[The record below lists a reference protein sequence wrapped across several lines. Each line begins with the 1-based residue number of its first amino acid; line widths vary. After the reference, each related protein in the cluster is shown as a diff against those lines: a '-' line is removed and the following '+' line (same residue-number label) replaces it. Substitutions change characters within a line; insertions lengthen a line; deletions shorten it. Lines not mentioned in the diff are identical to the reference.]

1 MNKKIPLYMS
11 IAIALGLSAAAPPAA
26 VFAGPTGVFL
36 SDDTYFTLQN
46 ATFASGTDDASLQ
59 FSLNLHNGGS
69 DEVDFNHYGATVV
82 DADGN
87 TFSAKLTSK
96 QSARVLP
103 GQDKQFRFYSSV
115 APDET
120 ADQLQVSVFAW
131 DDGSTSTT
139 SLGNLPVIEAI
150 NGEQDAARQAVLR
163 LSDIDATYPGDAVVT
178 FQVAGNYRVAE
189 NGKSYI
195 YSELYATNGGSA
207 SLTLPSALQ
216 FKLVDGQ
223 SLSYNAAV
231 TGGNPTLLPNQ
242 PVKLALKTEV
252 PSDFALDQSTL
263 QWVTKVDASENV
275 VAGVALSG
283 SDGALELGAEQ
294 PFAAAGSSS
303 TLVVRADSASAVSQS
318 DGVHVQTT
326 VVVRNDGDQSAGVPV
341 IKGAYQFGSSGSRT
355 AGSDQSATQAYL
367 APSETVSLHFAA
379 LLPPNTDPGASS
391 LVLMA
396 NGNEAQTSASGTSG
410 SSASSSGTATGSAGR
425 TGTTASS
432 TSGSSG
438 SGSSGSSGSGSGSG
452 STGSGDAYSPFARIS
467 LSGVLVQTNPLLS
480 ARDYVFGAPLIL
492 SPNGL
497 IDKSMDVAL
506 EELHMH
512 ANSDF
517 GYNTAIAKF
526 KLTNNGNTLLAA
538 PNFGVDLV
546 NSSGITYQGVRQT
559 TVAEQILPNTSYVVT
574 YSFFLPAGETGENLA
589 MNLVDGTTLAPNKLT
604 IGSYKT
610 AVQPE
615 ADPGE
620 RISFYPFELKFNNYS
635 LMGLFNG
642 GSFSYKLSL
651 DMTVDM
657 QEQAIVDSGFSTLE
671 FDLVD
676 KLGRVI
682 GTQSMSFTGANKLV
696 TGSQSIIFSSVK
708 TEALENGLTINAYE
722 TIDTPSGPAKR
733 LIQVFHP

>member
-1 MNKKIPLYMS
+1 MNKKVPLFM
-11 IAIALGLSAAAPPAA
+11 AVALALGFTAAVPPVA

-46 ATFASGTDDASLQ
+46 ATLASGTDAASLQ

-69 DEVDFNHYGATVV
+69 DEIDFNHYGATVV
-82 DADGN
+82 DAAGN
-87 TFSAKLTSK
+87 TYSARLTSK

-103 GQDKQFRFYSSV
+103 GQDKQFRFFSSV

-120 ADQLQVSVFAW
+120 ADQLQVNVFAW
-131 DDGSTSTT
+131 DDSATSMQ
-139 SLGNLPVIEAI
+139 SLGNLPVDEAI
-150 NGEQDAARQAVLR
+150 DGEQDATRQAVLR

-178 FQVAGNYRVAE
+178 FQVAGSYRIAE

-216 FKLVDGQ
+216 FKLIDGQ
-223 SLSYNAAV
+223 SLSYNATV
-231 TGGNPTLLPNQ
+231 TGGSPTLLPNQ
-242 PVKLALKTEV
+242 PAKLALKTEV
-252 PSDFALDQSTL
+252 PGDFALDQSIL
-263 QWVTKVDASENV
+263 QWVAKTDASENV
-275 VAGVALSG
+275 VAGVELSG
-283 SDGALELGAEQ
+283 TEGALELGQEQ
-294 PFAAAGSSS
+294 PITASGSSS
-303 TLVVRADSASAVSQS
+303 TLVVRADSASAVTQS

-326 VVVRNDGDQSAGVPV
+326 VVVRNDGDESAGVPM
-341 IKGAYQFGSSGSRT
+341 IKGAYQFGSSGSMT

-367 APSETVSLHFAA
+367 APKETVNLHFAA
-379 LLPPNTDPGASS
+379 LLPPNTDPGTAS

-396 NGNEAQTSASGTSG
+396 NGNEAQTPTANST
-410 SSASSSGTATGSAGR
+410 SSAGASSGTASGSAGR
-425 TGTTASS
+425 SGTTGTSS

-438 SGSSGSSGSGSGSG
+438 ASGSSSAA
-452 STGSGDAYSPFARIS
+452 TGDGYSPFAWIS
-467 LSGVLVQTNPLLS
+467 LTGVLVQTNPLLS
-480 ARDYVFGAPLIL
+480 ARDYVFGAPLIM

-497 IDKSMDVAL
+497 IDKNMDVAL

-589 MNLVDGTTLAPNKLT
+589 MNLVDAATLAPNKLT
-604 IGSYKT
+604 IG
-610 AVQPE
+610 
-615 ADPGE
+615 
-620 RISFYPFELKFNNYS
+620 
-635 LMGLFNG
+635 
-642 GSFSYKLSL
+642 
-651 DMTVDM
+651 
-657 QEQAIVDSGFSTLE
+657 
-671 FDLVD
+671 
-676 KLGRVI
+676 
-682 GTQSMSFTGANKLV
+682 
-696 TGSQSIIFSSVK
+696 
-708 TEALENGLTINAYE
+708 
-722 TIDTPSGPAKR
+722 
-733 LIQVFHP
+733 